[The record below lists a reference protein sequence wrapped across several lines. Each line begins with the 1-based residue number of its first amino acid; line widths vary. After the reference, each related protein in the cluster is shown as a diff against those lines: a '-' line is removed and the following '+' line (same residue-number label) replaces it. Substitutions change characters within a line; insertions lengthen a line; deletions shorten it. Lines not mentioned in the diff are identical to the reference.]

1 MRKVTI
7 LHWRNKSCLCCPCFY
22 TKEKIK
28 KSCLAFFCSCWFL
41 PLCLHTF
48 KSWSFLS
55 DPFTQVGSSWTLRK
69 LTRLFPSGVGSGKES
84 ESLLLMPSVS
94 HSFMSQYHTGQN
106 NSPWKYNLFEVKKRI
121 YRVSISWKYPET
133 RTRKKEGATEW
144 NSVFSGSPS
153 ETKAENWT
161 KNRAGLT
168 DLHFT
173 NFTKEHKSIIISPL
187 RSTWCWISLALF

>member
-1 MRKVTI
+1 MLKVTI
-7 LHWRNKSCLCCPCFY
+7 LHWRNKTCLCCPCFY

-28 KSCLAFFCSCWFL
+28 KKSCLAFFCSFWFP

-69 LTRLFPSGVGSGKES
+69 FSRFFPSGVASVKES
-84 ESLLLMPSVS
+84 ESLLLMPSGS

-106 NSPWKYNLFEVKKRI
+106 NSQWKYNLF
-121 YRVSISWKYPET
+121 YPET

-173 NFTKEHKSIIISPL
+173 NFTKEHKSIIRGTQRQFSGKY
-187 RSTWCWISLALF
+187 LFGRRFEI